1 MFHIQFLRVRCH
13 RLCEAHSF
21 LLFYYENATVLD
33 RYASCCDDNRAVF
46 IGVLLTI
53 MKMRLLFID
62 VHLICRFV
70 SSGLPTL

>member
-1 MFHIQFLRVRCH
+1 MFHIQFLRVRSH

-21 LLFYYENATVLD
+21 LLFYYENATFLD
-33 RYASCCDDNRAVF
+33 RYAPYCDDNRAVF
-46 IGVLLTI
+46 KEVLLTI

-62 VHLICRFV
+62 VHLICHFV